1 MLWEKR
7 CCLGWDPD
15 SALCA
20 TTAVTV
26 EDAALPFNKRRFGH
40 VAAAGGMGLVLKT
53 ELSMVK
59 DYCRIRPSA
68 INKGDNESKAG
79 VDTKGLEMANTL
91 GLQVHLSDFALEG
104 LRTLV

>member
-1 MLWEKR
+1 
-7 CCLGWDPD
+7 
-15 SALCA
+15 
-20 TTAVTV
+20 V

-59 DYCRIRPSA
+59 DYCRICPSA

-91 GLQVHLSDFALEG
+91 GLQVHHSDFALEG